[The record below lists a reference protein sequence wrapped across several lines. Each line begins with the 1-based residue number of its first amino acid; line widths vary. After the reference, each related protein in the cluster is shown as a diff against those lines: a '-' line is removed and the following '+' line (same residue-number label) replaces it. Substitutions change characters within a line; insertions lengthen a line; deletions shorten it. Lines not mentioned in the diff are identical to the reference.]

1 MSLIVLIAHKIVY
14 SKDVFLHVV
23 SYTQI
28 EESQFFTLAKDV
40 KTMVI
45 AILLSS
51 GASTSSL
58 VGQVEFLILLLIVTL
73 IVALLSRRLRVPYTL
88 LLVIVGFV
96 VGFVPFLPNEH
107 IDPNLILY
115 VFIPALLFE
124 GAWNAEIDRLEA
136 DWLPIVLLAIPG
148 MVLSLLVV
156 AVVLYFG
163 IGLSWLLALLV
174 GAIIAPTDPV
184 AVIALFQQLGV
195 PDRLRTLVEG
205 ESIFNDGTGG
215 AAYELI
221 LAVLL
226 PTLGL
231 AEASGNPS
239 FLNTP
244 LLGIAG
250 EVLWLIFGGLLL
262 GIGVGWLVSHLLRR
276 IDDRLIVITV
286 TVAVAYGM
294 YLLGTTLHTSGLLAV
309 VGAGLVMGSYGR
321 KNAMSPRTI
330 EAADDV
336 WEFINYLANSL
347 LFLLM
352 GFELALTNI
361 VQSFPGI
368 FFGLL
373 GAVIGRVLMI
383 YVFMPLHDV
392 LARWWTQR
400 TPEWH
405 SRLPRPR
412 PVPSAW
418 RPVMVLSGLRGALSL
433 ALVLSLPT
441 ALEQRNLLT
450 DIVYGVILVTLLG
463 QGLTLRVL
471 LPRWKEKLVR
481 AEVEEPLPTGA

>member
-1 MSLIVLIAHKIVY
+1 
-14 SKDVFLHVV
+14 
-23 SYTQI
+23 
-28 EESQFFTLAKDV
+28 
-40 KTMVI
+40 MVI

-73 IVALLSRRLRVPYTL
+73 IVALLARRLRVPYTL

-96 VGFVPFLPNEH
+96 VGFIPFLPNEH

-250 EVLWLIFGGLLL
+250 EVLWLIFGGFLL
-262 GIGVGWLVSHLLRR
+262 GIGVGWVVSHLLRR

-347 LFLLM
+347 LFLLL
-352 GFELALTNI
+352 GFELALTNV

-418 RPVMVLSGLRGALSL
+418 RTVMVLSGLRGALSL

>member
-1 MSLIVLIAHKIVY
+1 
-14 SKDVFLHVV
+14 
-23 SYTQI
+23 
-28 EESQFFTLAKDV
+28 
-40 KTMVI
+40 MVI

-96 VGFVPFLPNEH
+96 VGFVPFIPNEH

-124 GAWNAEIDRLEA
+124 GAWKAEIDRLEA
-136 DWLPIVLLAIPG
+136 DWLPIALLAIPG

-156 AVVLYFG
+156 AVVLHFG
-163 IGLSWLLALLV
+163 IGLIWLLALLV

-250 EVLWLIFGGLLL
+250 EVLWLIFGGFLL

-383 YVFMPLHDV
+383 YIFMPLHDV

-481 AEVEEPLPTGA
+481 AEVEEPLPTQA

>member
-1 MSLIVLIAHKIVY
+1 M
-14 SKDVFLHVV
+14 V
-23 SYTQI
+23 SA
-28 EESQFFTLAKDV
+28 SF
-40 KTMVI
+40 
-45 AILLSS
+45 LSS
-51 GASTSSL
+51 GTSPSNI

-88 LLVIVGFV
+88 LLVIVGLV
-96 VGFVPFLPNEH
+96 VGLLPFLPNVH

-124 GAWNAEIDRLEA
+124 GAWNAEIDRLKA

-148 MVLSLLVV
+148 LVLSLLVV
-156 AVVLYFG
+156 AVALHWG

-174 GAIIAPTDPV
+174 AAIVSPTDPV

-195 PDRLRTLVEG
+195 PDRLRSLVEG
-205 ESIFNDGTGG
+205 ESIFNDGTGS
-215 AAYELI
+215 AAYELV

-231 AEASGNPS
+231 AEASGTTS

-244 LLGIAG
+244 VLGIVG

-262 GIGVGWLVSHLLRR
+262 GFGVGWVASRFLRR
-276 IDDRLIVITV
+276 VDDRLIVITF

-294 YLLGTTLHTSGLLAV
+294 YLLGTALHTSGLLAV

-321 KNAMSPRTI
+321 KNAMSPHTI

-347 LFLLM
+347 LFLLL
-352 GFELALTNI
+352 GFELASTNLA
-361 VQSFPGI
+361 QSFPGI

-373 GAVIGRVLMI
+373 GAIIGRVLMI
-383 YVFMPLHDV
+383 YVFIPLQDV
-392 LARWWTQR
+392 VAHWWASR
-400 TPEWH
+400 TTGRNP
-405 SRLPRPR
+405 RLPRPR

-433 ALVLSLPT
+433 ALVLGLPT
-441 ALEQRNLLT
+441 ELEQRDLLT
-450 DIVYGVILVTLLG
+450 DIVYGIILVTLLG

-481 AEVEEPLPTGA
+481 AGEEQSMPTHA

>member
-1 MSLIVLIAHKIVY
+1 
-14 SKDVFLHVV
+14 
-23 SYTQI
+23 
-28 EESQFFTLAKDV
+28 
-40 KTMVI
+40 MVI
-45 AILLSS
+45 ASLLSS

-73 IVALLSRRLRVPYTL
+73 IVALLARRLRVPYTL

-96 VGFVPFLPNEH
+96 VGFIPFLPNEH

-231 AEASGNPS
+231 AEVSGNPS

-250 EVLWLIFGGLLL
+250 EVLWLIFGGFLL

-336 WEFINYLANSL
+336 WEFINYLANSF

-463 QGLTLRVL
+463 QGLT
-471 LPRWKEKLVR
+471 
-481 AEVEEPLPTGA
+481 

>member
-1 MSLIVLIAHKIVY
+1 
-14 SKDVFLHVV
+14 
-23 SYTQI
+23 
-28 EESQFFTLAKDV
+28 
-40 KTMVI
+40 MVI

-96 VGFVPFLPNEH
+96 VGFVPFIPNEH

-250 EVLWLIFGGLLL
+250 EVLWLIFGGFLL

-383 YVFMPLHDV
+383 YIFMPLHDV

-481 AEVEEPLPTGA
+481 AEVEEPLPTQA

>member
-1 MSLIVLIAHKIVY
+1 
-14 SKDVFLHVV
+14 
-23 SYTQI
+23 
-28 EESQFFTLAKDV
+28 
-40 KTMVI
+40 MVI

-96 VGFVPFLPNEH
+96 VGFVPFIPNEH

-124 GAWNAEIDRLEA
+124 GAWKAEIDRLEA
-136 DWLPIVLLAIPG
+136 DWLPIALLAIPG

-156 AVVLYFG
+156 AVVLHFG
-163 IGLSWLLALLV
+163 IGLIWLLALLV

-250 EVLWLIFGGLLL
+250 EVLWLIFGGFLL

-383 YVFMPLHDV
+383 YIFMPLHDV

-471 LPRWKEKLVR
+471 IPRWKEKLVR
-481 AEVEEPLPTGA
+481 AEVEEPLPTQA

>member
-1 MSLIVLIAHKIVY
+1 
-14 SKDVFLHVV
+14 
-23 SYTQI
+23 
-28 EESQFFTLAKDV
+28 
-40 KTMVI
+40 MVI
-45 AILLSS
+45 SSLLSS
-51 GASTSSL
+51 ATGATSL
-58 VGQVEFLILLLIVTL
+58 ADQVQILILLLIVTL
-73 IVALLSRRLRVPYTL
+73 IVALFSRLLRVPYTL

-96 VGFVPFLPNEH
+96 VGLIPFLPHEH
-107 IDPNLILY
+107 IDPNLVLY

-124 GAWNAEIDRLEA
+124 GAWNAELGRLEA

-148 MVLSLLVV
+148 MVLSLLAV
-156 AVVLYFG
+156 AVILHFG
-163 IGLSWLLALLV
+163 IGMAWLLALLV
-174 GAIIAPTDPV
+174 GAIVAPTDPV

-231 AEASGNPS
+231 AEVSGNPT

-244 LLGIAG
+244 ALGIAG
-250 EVLWLIFGGLLL
+250 EVIWLIFGGLLL
-262 GIGVGWLVSHLLRR
+262 GFVVGWVASHLVRR
-276 IDDRLIVITV
+276 VDDRLIVITI

-294 YLLGTTLHTSGLLAV
+294 YLLGTALHTSGLLAV

-347 LFLLM
+347 LFLLL
-352 GFELALTNI
+352 GFELALSNL

-373 GAVIGRVLMI
+373 GVLIGRVLMI
-383 YVFMPLHDV
+383 YVFIPLQDV
-392 LARWWTQR
+392 LARWWAHR
-400 TPEWH
+400 TSERPT
-405 SRLPRPR
+405 RFPRPH

-433 ALVLSLPT
+433 ALVLSLPEEI
-441 ALEQRNLLT
+441 AQRNLLT
-450 DIVYGVILVTLLG
+450 DIVYGIILVTLLG

-471 LPRWKEKLVR
+471 LPRWKDKLVR
-481 AEVEEPLPTGA
+481 AEVEQSLPTQA

>member
-1 MSLIVLIAHKIVY
+1 MVL
-14 SKDVFLHVV
+14 S
-23 SYTQI
+23 S
-28 EESQFFTLAKDV
+28 
-40 KTMVI
+40 
-45 AILLSS
+45 LLSS
-51 GASTSSL
+51 GTSTSSL
-58 VGQVEFLILLLIVTL
+58 VDQVRFLILLLIVTL

-88 LLVIVGFV
+88 LLVIVGCI
-96 VGFVPFLPNEH
+96 VGLLPFLPNVH
-107 IDPNLILY
+107 IDPNLVLY

-148 MVLSLLVV
+148 LVLSLLIV
-156 AVVLYFG
+156 AVALSWG

-174 GAIIAPTDPV
+174 AAIVSPTDPV

-205 ESIFNDGTGG
+205 ESIFNDGTGS
-215 AAYELI
+215 AAYELV

-231 AEASGNPS
+231 AEASGTTS

-244 LLGIAG
+244 VLGIVV

-262 GIGVGWLVSHLLRR
+262 GFGVGWVASRLLRR
-276 IDDRLIVITV
+276 ID
-286 TVAVAYGM
+286 
-294 YLLGTTLHTSGLLAV
+294 
-309 VGAGLVMGSYGR
+309 MGSYGR
-321 KNAMSPRTI
+321 KHAMSPRTI

-336 WEFINYLANSL
+336 WEFIDYLANSL
-347 LFLLM
+347 LFLLL
-352 GFELALTNI
+352 GFELASTNL

-373 GAVIGRVLMI
+373 GAIIGRLLMI
-383 YVFMPLHDV
+383 YAFIPLQDV
-392 LARWWTQR
+392 LARWWAHR
-400 TPEWH
+400 TTGRSP
-405 SRLPRPR
+405 RLPRPR
-412 PVPSAW
+412 PVPSTW

-433 ALVLSLPT
+433 ALVLGLPT
-441 ALEQRNLLT
+441 ELEQRDLLT
-450 DIVYGVILVTLLG
+450 DIVYGIILVTLLG

-481 AEVEEPLPTGA
+481 AEVEKPSPTHA

>member
-1 MSLIVLIAHKIVY
+1 
-14 SKDVFLHVV
+14 
-23 SYTQI
+23 
-28 EESQFFTLAKDV
+28 
-40 KTMVI
+40 MVI
-45 AILLSS
+45 SSLLS
-51 GASTSSL
+51 GGTSTSSL
-58 VGQVEFLILLLIVTL
+58 VDQVQLLILLLIVTL

-96 VGFVPFLPNEH
+96 VGLLPFLPHEH
-107 IDPNLILY
+107 IDPNLVLY
-115 VFIPALLFE
+115 IFIPALLFE
-124 GAWNAEIDRLEA
+124 GAWNAEIERLEA
-136 DWLPIVLLAIPG
+136 DWLPIVLLAVPG
-148 MVLSLLVV
+148 MVLSLLIV
-156 AVVLYFG
+156 AIILHFG
-163 IGLSWLLALLV
+163 IGLAWLLALLV
-174 GAIIAPTDPV
+174 GAIVAPTDPV
-184 AVIALFQQLGV
+184 AVIALFEQLGV
-195 PDRLRTLVEG
+195 PARLRTLVEG

-231 AEASGNPS
+231 AEVSGNPS

-244 LLGIAG
+244 VLGIAG

-262 GIGVGWLVSHLLRR
+262 GFGVGWVASHLLRR
-276 IDDRLIVITV
+276 VDDRLIVITL
-286 TVAVAYGM
+286 TVVVAYGM
-294 YLLGTTLHTSGLLAV
+294 YLLGTALYTSGLLAV
-309 VGAGLVMGSYGR
+309 VGAALVMGSYGR
-321 KNAMSPRTI
+321 KTAMSPRTI

-347 LFLLM
+347 LFLLL
-352 GFELALTNI
+352 GFELGLTNL

-373 GAVIGRVLMI
+373 GAIIGRVLMI
-383 YVFMPLHDV
+383 YAFIPLQDV
-392 LARWWTQR
+392 LARWWARR
-400 TPEWH
+400 TPERR

-433 ALVLSLPT
+433 ALVLGLPT
-441 ALEQRNLLT
+441 ELEQRNLLT

-471 LPRWKEKLVR
+471 LPRWKDKLAR
-481 AEVEEPLPTGA
+481 AEVKKPVPGQT

>member
-1 MSLIVLIAHKIVY
+1 
-14 SKDVFLHVV
+14 
-23 SYTQI
+23 
-28 EESQFFTLAKDV
+28 
-40 KTMVI
+40 MVI
-45 AILLSS
+45 SSLLSS
-51 GASTSSL
+51 ATGATSMAD
-58 VGQVEFLILLLIVTL
+58 QVQTLIFLLIVTL
-73 IVALLSRRLRVPYTL
+73 VVALFSRLLRVPYTL

-96 VGFVPFLPNEH
+96 VGLLPFLPHEH
-107 IDPNLILY
+107 IDPNLVLY

-124 GAWNAEIDRLEA
+124 GAWNAELGRLEA

-148 MVLSLLVV
+148 MVLSLLAV
-156 AVVLYFG
+156 AVILHFG
-163 IGLSWLLALLV
+163 IGMAWLLALLV
-174 GAIIAPTDPV
+174 GAIVAPTDPV

-231 AEASGNPS
+231 AEASGTTS

-244 LLGIAG
+244 VLGIAG

-262 GIGVGWLVSHLLRR
+262 GFAVGLVASRLLRR
-276 IDDRLIVITV
+276 VDDHLIVITV

-294 YLLGTTLHTSGLLAV
+294 YLLGTALHTSGLLAV
-309 VGAGLVMGSYGR
+309 VGAVLVMGSYGR
-321 KNAMSPRTI
+321 KHAMSPRTI

-336 WEFINYLANSL
+336 WEFIDYLANSL
-347 LFLLM
+347 LFLLL
-352 GFELALTNI
+352 GFELALTLI
-361 VQSFPGI
+361 VQSFSVI

-383 YVFMPLHDV
+383 YVFIPLQDV
-392 LARWWTQR
+392 LARWWKR
-400 TPEWH
+400 RAPDWH
-405 SRLPRPR
+405 SRFPRPR

-433 ALVLSLPT
+433 ALVLSLPIE
-441 ALEQRNLLT
+441 LEQRDLLL

-481 AEVEEPLPTGA
+481 AEVEQPLTTQA

>member
-1 MSLIVLIAHKIVY
+1 MIIS
-14 SKDVFLHVV
+14 S
-23 SYTQI
+23 
-28 EESQFFTLAKDV
+28 
-40 KTMVI
+40 
-45 AILLSS
+45 LLSNR
-51 GASTSSL
+51 ASPSNIVS
-58 VGQVEFLILLLIVTL
+58 QVEFLILLLIVTL

-96 VGFVPFLPNEH
+96 VGILPFIPNEH
-107 IDPNLILY
+107 VDPNIILY

-124 GAWNAEIDRLEA
+124 GAWNAEIDKLVA

-148 MVLSLLVV
+148 MVFSLLVV
-156 AVVLYFG
+156 AVVLHFG
-163 IGLSWLLALLV
+163 ISLTWLLALLV

-205 ESIFNDGTGG
+205 ESIFNDGTAG

-231 AEASGNPS
+231 AEVSGNPT

-244 LLGIAG
+244 VFGIAG

-262 GIGVGWLVSHLLRR
+262 GIGVGFIASRLLRR
-276 IDDRLIVITV
+276 VDDRLIVITV

-294 YLLGTTLHTSGLLAV
+294 YLLGTGLHTSGLLAV

-347 LFLLM
+347 LFLLL
-352 GFELALTNI
+352 GFELALTHI
-361 VQSFPGI
+361 VQSFQGI

-373 GAVIGRVLMI
+373 GAVIGRLLMI
-383 YVFMPLHDV
+383 YLFIPLQDV
-392 LARWWTQR
+392 VARLWR
-400 TPEWH
+400 HFTPEWH
-405 SRLPRPR
+405 SRFPRPR

-433 ALVLSLPT
+433 ALVLSLPIE
-441 ALEQRNLLT
+441 LEQRDLLT

-471 LPRWKEKLVR
+471 LPRWKDKLVR
-481 AEVEEPLPTGA
+481 AEAEESLPSKA

>member
-115 VFIPALLFE
+115 VFVPALHFE

-250 EVLWLIFGGLLL
+250 EVLWLIFGGFLL

-347 LFLLM
+347 LFLLL
-352 GFELALTNI
+352 GFELALTNV

-481 AEVEEPLPTGA
+481 AEVEEPLPTQA

>member
-1 MSLIVLIAHKIVY
+1 
-14 SKDVFLHVV
+14 
-23 SYTQI
+23 
-28 EESQFFTLAKDV
+28 
-40 KTMVI
+40 MVI
-45 AILLSS
+45 SSLLSS
-51 GASTSSL
+51 GTSSSSL
-58 VGQVEFLILLLIVTL
+58 VNQVQFLILLLIVTL
-73 IVALLSRRLRVPYTL
+73 IVALLARRLRVPYTL

-96 VGFVPFLPNEH
+96 VGILPFIPVEY
-107 IDPNLILY
+107 IDPNLVLY

-136 DWLPIVLLAIPG
+136 DWLPIFLLAIFG
-148 MVLSLLVV
+148 MALSLLVV
-156 AVVLYFG
+156 AVALHFG

-174 GAIIAPTDPV
+174 GAIVAPTDPV

-231 AEASGNPS
+231 AEVSGNPS

-250 EVLWLIFGGLLL
+250 QVLWLIFGGLLL
-262 GIGVGWLVSHLLRR
+262 GFGVGWAASRLLRR
-276 IDDRLIVITV
+276 VDDRLVVITI

-294 YLLGTTLHTSGLLAV
+294 YLLGTALHTSGLLAV

-321 KNAMSPRTI
+321 KTAMSPRTI

-347 LFLLM
+347 LFLLL
-352 GFELALTNI
+352 GFELSLTHI
-361 VQSFPGI
+361 AQSFTGI

-373 GAVIGRVLMI
+373 GAVAGRALMI
-383 YVFMPLHDV
+383 YTFLPLQDA
-392 LARWWTQR
+392 LARWWAR
-400 TPEWH
+400 KAPEWR

-412 PVPSAW
+412 PVPPVW
-418 RPVMVLSGLRGALSL
+418 RSVMVLSGLRGALSL

-441 ALEQRNLLT
+441 ALAQRNLLT

-471 LPRWKEKLVR
+471 LPRWKEKLAR
-481 AEVEEPLPTGA
+481 AEESSPTTAQLIDKEG